1 MAELGNL
8 TVLYSPPSVANVNC
22 ENPRRKPVSHL
33 HGPNRAYPSGVSH
46 RRGRFSYA
54 LHSPPLWFTGCT
66 QASRLSSLRETTPR
80 VQSRERRISAKVD
93 VSQVFK
99 DQVSK
104 DQMSKVQVIKAPVS
118 KDQAVKA
125 PSEVCPLC
133 EGTGWKTVSAGPKT
147 RPGSTNDRRVTRCD
161 CQLLARAQSLMA
173 AARIPRRYEH
183 CELTNYDTD
192 FPGANPSLEEAH
204 FVASGFAKKCDPR
217 GDKGLLIIGKI
228 GTGKTHLAVGI
239 MKELI
244 LNRGIPCL
252 FYDYRELL
260 KEIQNSYN
268 STVQTT
274 ELDVLR
280 PVFETDVLVLDELGA
295 VKPTEWVW
303 DTVSLILNTR
313 YNDNRTT
320 IITTNFDDEPA
331 AGASGSLSPAR
342 AASRGETLGDRI
354 GERMRS
360 RLHEMCRIIT
370 LEGSDFRQKFRSAS
384 FR

>member
-1 MAELGNL
+1 VINE
-8 TVLYSPPSVANVNC
+8 VKDVKEIKSV
-22 ENPRRKPVSHL
+22 K
-33 HGPNRAYPSGVSH
+33 
-46 RRGRFSYA
+46 
-54 LHSPPLWFTGCT
+54 
-66 QASRLSSLRETTPR
+66 TP
-80 VQSRERRISAKVD
+80 AD
-93 VSQVFK
+93 
-99 DQVSK
+99 
-104 DQMSKVQVIKAPVS
+104 
-118 KDQAVKA
+118 
-125 PSEVCPLC
+125 VCPLC
-133 EGTGWKTVSAGPKT
+133 NGTGWKPARATGASQS
-147 RPGSTNDRRVTRCD
+147 STERRVTRCD
-161 CQLLARAQSLMA
+161 CQLRARAQSLLA

-183 CELTNYDTD
+183 CELANYDTD
-192 FPGANPSLEEAH
+192 FPGAHPSLADAL
-204 FVASGFAKKCDPR
+204 FLASSFAKKCDPT

-239 MKELI
+239 IKDLI
-244 LNRGIPCL
+244 LSRGVSCL

-274 ELDVLR
+274 ELEVLR

-320 IITTNFDDEPA
+320 IITTNFDDQPA
-331 AGASGSLSPAR
+331 AGAMGSMAPVRSAT
-342 AASRGETLGDRI
+342 RGETLGDRI

-360 RLHEMCRIIT
+360 RLHEMCRIIS
-370 LEGSDFRQKFRSAS
+370 LDGADFRQKFRSAS